1 MLEMDLRVS
10 GAKLEWGNV
19 LVELLH
25 FQFYHDKLD
34 KKKIVLHILGIFLHV
49 HTVAITTKKWIRLI
63 KFIIECTCD
72 AYLCNDK
79 LKFNTDLKHNDMG
92 SKMYDHILTSI
103 DIIASLLWKQTTHV
117 ELGFSLSM
125 FNLVGLDV
133 VIFFPRLWHGLI
145 GIVWFPCKFG
155 ECFFEATL
163 LASSKII
170 VGDVPC
176 KLVEKL

>member
-1 MLEMDLRVS
+1 
-10 GAKLEWGNV
+10 
-19 LVELLH
+19 VELLH

-92 SKMYDHILTSI
+92 
-103 DIIASLLWKQTTHV
+103 
-117 ELGFSLSM
+117 
-125 FNLVGLDV
+125 
-133 VIFFPRLWHGLI
+133 
-145 GIVWFPCKFG
+145 
-155 ECFFEATL
+155 
-163 LASSKII
+163 
-170 VGDVPC
+170 
-176 KLVEKL
+176 